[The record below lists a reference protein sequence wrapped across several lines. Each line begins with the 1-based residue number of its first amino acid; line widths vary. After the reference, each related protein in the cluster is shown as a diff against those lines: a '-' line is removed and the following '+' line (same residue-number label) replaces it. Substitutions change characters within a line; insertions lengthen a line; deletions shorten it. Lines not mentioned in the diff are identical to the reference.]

1 MKLDFRIEW
10 GYHFLYSNFNYHDEM
25 IWDGRLTVDR
35 GEIRKTYLLEYPR
48 PNIDLH
54 FGPGLCAKETK
65 LDAPQWQSTTCNWI
79 AGVRFIAE
87 AEEDAVFHLKAGE
100 YAIDF
105 KAADLQKQGRLTFP
119 VGPKYLNCAIII
131 NLTDYLWF
139 RPAPKADETDISIR
153 DLGLTTHPWGRM
165 ELAWL
170 SPDLSA
176 QWETEI
182 PVPTADHQE
191 LLLHLAAMAV
201 PLEYTEDETEKQLM
215 AHYTFGL
222 YCDGKLLKEFSRY
235 YRNHDA
241 DMQML
246 EDDWV
251 RFCVPAGHHRF
262 TLKILSSSG
271 VMGPKQIP
279 QEQVSLGISLLR
291 IKTCNYFHGQLSL
304 PDWALKGETVF
315 GKVFAAKEDTLTVN
329 GKAVDCRIGWNEF
342 EISTAE
348 AGVIKYTCGE
358 HSASIEI
365 YDIEEEP
372 VPVKIGYDMTT
383 IPHDSN
389 GYMDWLLDY
398 TARTRLGN
406 YIMFRSF
413 TKPTATEAE
422 YRRWGAFCRKHGIY
436 ASTCRDT
443 YQSALAEEL
452 GDHLLEQGKHEY
464 AGRTYLGNPE
474 EAYRSDSMKEAAEHF
489 TAYMKEEIDRTRQHA
504 PRVAFGDP
512 SGAVKYSFLAGAD
525 AVRAETLA
533 GFTTPL
539 LSNVRASAESLGK
552 GEWTAHVAIQHNHQL
567 YHENHLGMYF
577 LGLMQPWMMGASG
590 IYEEDSLFELF
601 KEERQAWDDALT
613 KGKRDMTRNFYKFAK
628 TNPRKGKCIRRI
640 AALDGRYAIAPNGAL
655 CFGFQDHRCKVW
667 GAFGKDHPTWEFGQP
682 EKGNHL
688 LDVLMPGCTLL
699 PLHQKPELRRFF
711 FTGAPY
717 GDIDKTPIE
726 ASLDY
731 LKQYD
736 LLLNLCWNTATEEDL
751 QKLTA
756 YVQAGGK
763 LLSGLPQFSTHTH
776 REFLADMEDLA
787 LIRGGDLSE
796 ICGFKVLGKGAK
808 FSGQWRSEIDLPS
821 PALSALPNE
830 FPEEDGPL
838 HLAEIELCG
847 GEILAWDAVTKKP
860 MLIRNKCGKGYFYTF
875 TFWAYPGH
883 NEAQDFCAAWV
894 AGLSEDAQ
902 GDITVE
908 DPSREVFWS
917 VWQEGEKTVVYLV
930 NSDWTAKGNIKK
942 INLNRG
948 AKRLC
953 LAIRERQL
961 TKVTFEKDVKVERF
975 TI

>member
-1 MKLDFRIEW
+1 MTLNFRIEW

-35 GEIRKTYLLEYPR
+35 GEIRETYLLEYPR
-48 PNIDLH
+48 PNINLH

-65 LDAPQWQSTTCNWI
+65 LSAPQWESRTCNWI
-79 AGVRFIAE
+79 AGVRILAE
-87 AEEDAVFHLKAGE
+87 VQEDTLFHLKAGE
-100 YAIDF
+100 YTLDF

-119 VGPKYLNCAIII
+119 VGPKYLNCAIIV

-139 RPAPKADETDISIR
+139 RPAPKAGEREISI
-153 DLGLTTHPWGRM
+153 DTLGLPVYPWARM
-165 ELAWL
+165 NLAWL
-170 SPDLSA
+170 SPDA
-176 QWETEI
+176 PAEWTDTI
-182 PVPTADHQE
+182 PQKDADYCEQ
-191 LLLHLAAMAV
+191 LLHIAAMAV
-201 PLEYTEDETEKQLM
+201 PLEFCEDETEKQLM
-215 AHYTFGL
+215 AHYTLGL
-222 YCDGKLLKEFSRY
+222 YCDGILLKEFSRY

-251 RFCVPAGHHRF
+251 RFDAPGGTHRF
-262 TLKILSSSG
+262 ALKIHSASG

-291 IKTCNYFHGQLSL
+291 AKQCAYAHGQLSI
-304 PDWALKGETVF
+304 PDWALKGEPIF
-315 GKVFAAKEDTLTVN
+315 GKVFAAKEEILKINDLSL
-329 GKAVDCRIGWNEF
+329 DCKIGWNEF
-342 EISTAE
+342 EIDTAE
-348 AGVIKYTCGE
+348 AGIIKYTCGE
-358 HSASIEI
+358 QTASIEI

-372 VPVKIGYDMTT
+372 IPVKIGYDMTT

-413 TKPTATEAE
+413 TKPTATEEE
-422 YRRWGAFCRKHGIY
+422 YRRWGAFCRNHGIY

-452 GDHLLEQGKHEY
+452 GDYLLEQGKHEY

-489 TAYMKEEIDRTRQHA
+489 TAYMKEEIDRTRQYA

-525 AVRAETLA
+525 SVRAETLA

-539 LSNVRASAESLGK
+539 LSNVRASAEALGK
-552 GEWTAHVAIQHNHQL
+552 GEWTVHVAIQHNHQL

-577 LGLMQPWMMGASG
+577 LGLMQPWMMGANG

-601 KEERQAWDDALT
+601 KEERQVWDDALT

-628 TNPRKGKCIRRI
+628 THPRQGRCIRTI
-640 AALDGRYAIAPNGAL
+640 AALDGRYAISPNGAL
-655 CFGFQDHRCKVW
+655 CFGFQDHHCKVW
-667 GAFGKDHPTWEFGQP
+667 GAFGKDHPTWQFGQP

-731 LKQYD
+731 LKQYK
-736 LLLNLCWNTATEEDL
+736 LILNLCWHTATEEDT

-756 YVQAGGK
+756 YVQQGGT
-763 LLSGLPQFSTHTH
+763 LLSGLPQFSTHID
-776 REFLADMEDLA
+776 REFLADMEDLS
-787 LIRGGDLSE
+787 LINGGDLSE
-796 ICGFKVLGKGAK
+796 TCGFKVLGKGAT
-808 FSGQWRSEIDLPS
+808 FSGKWESNVDLPS
-821 PALSALPNE
+821 PTLSALPNE
-830 FPEEDGPL
+830 SPDEDGDL
-838 HLAEIELCG
+838 YLAEIELTD
-847 GEILAWDAVTKKP
+847 GEVMAWDKESKKP
-860 MLIRNKCGKGYFYTF
+860 LLIRNKCGKGYFYTF

-883 NEAQDFCAAWV
+883 EQAQPFSAAWV
-894 AGLSEDAQ
+894 AKLAEEVQ
-902 GDITVE
+902 GEITVE
-908 DPSREVFWS
+908 DISKEVFWT
-917 VWQEGEKTVVYLV
+917 VWQEDEKTVVYLV
-930 NSDWTAKGNIKK
+930 NSDWSTKGNTKK
-942 INLNRG
+942 IAVNRG
-948 AKRLC
+948 AKRISLD
-953 LAIRERQL
+953 ITERQL
-961 TKVTFEKDVKVERF
+961 TKVTFDGDVKVETF